1 MGQKEGECR
10 VNYSEGERSGWESVC
25 LGRGG
30 GTFRQIDRQSL
41 ERQTKQV
48 YTTFCNAGALILSS

>member
-1 MGQKEGECR
+1 MSSKLQQGREKGVR
-10 VNYSEGERSGWESVC
+10 GRES
-25 LGRGG
+25 GG
-30 GTFRQIDRQSL
+30 GGQTLRQIARQSL